1 MSNAAKWADLIPR
14 AGSAIVMLVV
24 GLACVWFGGLWY
36 SALIALA
43 VGCMIYE
50 LRLLGKARDHKVAVF
65 LGGLAAV
72 LTWFLP
78 VLPNITILPVVAG
91 MIAATIGGVRKPFP
105 IGVAAGAIILAG
117 FVLVSLRTDAGI
129 VWVFWLLFVVIA
141 SDVAGYFVGKTFGGP
156 KFWPRLSP
164 KKTWSGTVGGWMAA
178 GVIGGLFAATT
189 GAGPI
194 LIPISAAMAFAAQLG
209 DIGESWLKRRAGVKD
224 SSRLI
229 PGHGGFMD
237 RFDGLVGACMI
248 ALFVVGAL

>member
-1 MSNAAKWADLIPR
+1 
-14 AGSAIVMLVV
+14 
-24 GLACVWFGGLWY
+24 
-36 SALIALA
+36 
-43 VGCMIYE
+43 MIYE

-164 KKTWSGTVGGWMAA
+164 KKTWSGTVGGWVAA

>member
-1 MSNAAKWADLIPR
+1 MSSAAKWADLIPR
-14 AGSAIVMLVV
+14 AGSAVVMLVV
-24 GLACVWFGGLWY
+24 GLACVWLGGLWY

-50 LRLLGKARDHKVAVF
+50 LRLLGKARDHRVGIM
-65 LGGLAAV
+65 LGALAAG

-78 VLPNITILPVVAG
+78 VLHNLAILPVIAG
-91 MIAATIGGVRKPFP
+91 MMAATTGGVRKPMP
-105 IGVAAGAIILAG
+105 IAIAAAMIMIAG
-117 FVLVSLRTDAGI
+117 YVLVNLRTDAGI

-141 SDVAGYFVGKTFGGP
+141 SDVAGYFVGKAIGGP

-164 KKTWSGTVGGWMAA
+164 KKTWSGTAGGWIAA
-178 GVIGGLFAATT
+178 GGVGALFAATT

-194 LIPISAAMAFAAQLG
+194 LIPVSAMMAFAAQMG

-224 SSRLI
+224 SSNLI

>member
-1 MSNAAKWADLIPR
+1 MSSAAKWADLIPR
-14 AGSAIVMLVV
+14 AGSAVVMLVV
-24 GLACVWFGGLWY
+24 GLACVWLGGLWY

-50 LRLLGKARDHKVAVF
+50 LRLLGKARDHRVGMM
-65 LGGLAAV
+65 LGALAAAV
-72 LTWFLP
+72 TWFLP
-78 VLPNITILPVVAG
+78 VLPNLAILPVIAG
-91 MIAATIGGVRKPFP
+91 MMAATTGGVRKPMP
-105 IGVAAGAIILAG
+105 IAFAAAMIMVAGY
-117 FVLVSLRTDAGI
+117 VLVNLRTDAGI

-141 SDVAGYFVGKTFGGP
+141 SDVAGYFVGKAIGGP

-164 KKTWSGTVGGWMAA
+164 KKTWSGTAGGWIAA
-178 GVIGGLFAATT
+178 GGVGALFAATT

-194 LIPISAAMAFAAQLG
+194 LIPVSAMMAFAAQMG

-224 SSRLI
+224 SSNLI